1 MPTLASAIKEVAT
14 VEVTATIADAA
25 KAMADR
31 GVGALCVTEGNQ
43 LVGIVTD
50 RDVVVRCVA
59 HGVPVD
65 GRIDSVMTM
74 EPVTID
80 ADADVEDAVA
90 AFAEH
95 PFRRLP
101 VVRDGELA
109 GMITVDD
116 LLVNAAQDL
125 SRLCRPIVGET
136 LFKAPGSDV
145 PALP

>member
-14 VEVTATIADAA
+14 VEVTATIAEAA
-25 KAMADR
+25 KEMADR
-31 GVGALCVTEGNQ
+31 GVGALCVTEGNL

-50 RDVVVRCVA
+50 RDVVVRGVA
-59 HGVPVD
+59 RAVPAD

-80 ADADVEDAVA
+80 AAADLEDAVE
-90 AFAEH
+90 AFAQH

-101 VVRDGELA
+101 VIRDGELA
-109 GMITVDD
+109 GMVTVDD
-116 LLVNAAQDL
+116 LLVNAAQDF

-136 LFKAPGSDV
+136 LFKAPERDV
-145 PALP
+145 PAVP